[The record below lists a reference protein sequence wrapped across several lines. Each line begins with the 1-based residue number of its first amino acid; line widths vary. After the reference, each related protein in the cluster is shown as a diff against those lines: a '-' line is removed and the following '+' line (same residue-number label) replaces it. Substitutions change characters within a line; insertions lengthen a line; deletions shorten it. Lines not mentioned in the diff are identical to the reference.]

1 MGSSIQSYQWITH
14 AFHSCCFELYIFM
27 FLEFWLQSMGP
38 WFQGP
43 TWCFHGTFIKR
54 NKSKQ
59 TRGWSWICTKMTIW
73 AWNLVC
79 LKNKNDIQEHVKKC
93 IIQKTIVATQ
103 VQKVITLEG
112 VIRLAPNKNLQQ
124 YEGQPQKTIIR
135 ISRRMADALPTPWR
149 T

>member
-1 MGSSIQSYQWITH
+1 
-14 AFHSCCFELYIFM
+14 
-27 FLEFWLQSMGP
+27 
-38 WFQGP
+38 
-43 TWCFHGTFIKR
+43 
-54 NKSKQ
+54 
-59 TRGWSWICTKMTIW
+59 
-73 AWNLVC
+73 LVC

-135 ISRRMADALPTPWR
+135 ISRRMADALPTP
-149 T
+149 